1 MSFNAKKVSLMEISA
16 LHNNKS
22 QSFGKMVSI
31 RRVML
36 NGEVYD
42 YRSPEKLY
50 KVAQALSHLMQ
61 RKGCPEIK
69 MQMAQIMPDFFVNE
83 GWQPVSVMRLNNI
96 NRKVNILTGE
106 EAMVRRN
113 IFSNSLL
120 SKNEKA
126 QKAAVAISKM
136 IKEAF
141 SGYINIDAKS
151 EMVKQNGKLREK
163 ITILSVNKTQ

>member
-1 MSFNAKKVSLMEISA
+1 
-16 LHNNKS
+16 
-22 QSFGKMVSI
+22 
-31 RRVML
+31 
-36 NGEVYD
+36 
-42 YRSPEKLY
+42 
-50 KVAQALSHLMQ
+50 
-61 RKGCPEIK
+61 
-69 MQMAQIMPDFFVNE
+69 MPDFFVKE